1 MLKAEMDRARK
12 KIEQTKKK
20 TEDIRKL
27 KSDNDERY
35 LERVRHERVK
45 EE

>member
-1 MLKAEMDRARK
+1 MLKAEMERARK

-27 KSDNDERY
+27 KSENDEKYMERIRY
-35 LERVRHERVK
+35 EKIK